1 MAKKAA
7 TATAPST
14 ILDSN
19 VMPLDTVLRE
29 AAGLI
34 KEDDWIGW
42 SGELVDGAAVARH
55 LEAAAVLLERDGWV
69 RQHVE
74 DGPSPVPADEES
86 LSVKE
91 MVRQL
96 LRVVR
101 EAIGVE
107 KQRTLVE
114 ALADV
119 KYSAVSDDDT
129 WVVTTRVLD
138 AVVRERTGSRTA
150 YHSSWA
156 GKLGRTYAEVAE
168 LLAVGAEFA
177 RVHGPR

>member
-1 MAKKAA
+1 MAKKAVS
-7 TATAPST
+7 ATAPST
-14 ILDSN
+14 VLDSN

-29 AAGLI
+29 SVGLI

-42 SGELVDGAAVARH
+42 SGELVQGAAVARH

-69 RQHVE
+69 RLHIE
-74 DGPSPVPADEES
+74 NGPSPVPADEES
-86 LSVKE
+86 MSVKE

-96 LRVVR
+96 LRMVR
-101 EAIGVE
+101 EAMGAE
-107 KQRTLVE
+107 KQRSLSE

-129 WVVTTRVLD
+129 WTVTMRVLD
-138 AVVRERTGSRTA
+138 AVVRARTGSRSA
-150 YHSSWA
+150 RHDSWA

-177 RVHGPR
+177 RGHGPR